1 MLNWNIPACPCFGRV
16 IGPSQGRWLLSLLFS
31 CPSCYVVMFSL
42 SLFSLSLPLVCR
54 IAVICLKVP
63 TTHDF
68 QSVIKFRK
76 IQGMQPARCPFF
88 KALFMQECYFYKSL
102 PLTPPPVNL
111 HTHTHTHT
119 RTHTHTFLR
128 FPSTMNVKNTN
139 VELIKRWQQNSGK
152 LALEWER

>member
-1 MLNWNIPACPCFGRV
+1 MWNWNTPACPCFGCV
-16 IGPSQGRWLLSLLFS
+16 ICPSQSFSAGCFLSSFLLLLCCYVLSFSVLSLSLL
-31 CPSCYVVMFSL
+31 
-42 SLFSLSLPLVCR
+42 LVCR

-63 TTHDF
+63 ATHDS

-111 HTHTHTHT
+111 HTHTNTHIHTHT
-119 RTHTHTFLR
+119 LSSFSPPL
-128 FPSTMNVKNTN
+128 
-139 VELIKRWQQNSGK
+139 
-152 LALEWER
+152 